1 MTDLGNADALPTIEE
16 LNAHRGSMAEHM
28 GVEITEASPE
38 RVVARMPVERNLQ
51 PYGLLHGGASVAL
64 AETVGSFLAVITAGP
79 GRAAVG
85 MTITAVHHRPVMTGW
100 VTGTATLVAAG
111 RTTAT
116 TEIAVSDDAGK
127 RVCTCTLVC
136 QLRDAPP
143 ARGWPDP
150 EGASQKSRR

>member
-1 MTDLGNADALPTIEE
+1 MTDPDTADAAMTVEE
-16 LNAHRGSMAEHM
+16 LNAHMGPMGEHM
-28 GVEITEASPE
+28 GLEILEASAE
-38 RVVARMPVERNLQ
+38 QVVARMPVERNLQ

-64 AETVGSFLAVITAGP
+64 AETAGSILSMMLAGP

-85 MTITAVHHRPVMTGW
+85 MTITAVHHRPATTGM
-100 VTGTATLVAAG
+100 VTGTATVVAAG

-116 TEIAVSDDAGK
+116 SSIAITDDAGN

-143 ARGWPDP
+143 ARG
-150 EGASQKSRR
+150 

>member
-1 MTDLGNADALPTIEE
+1 MTTEHAAPPLHTVDD
-16 LNAHRGSMAEHM
+16 LNAHLGTMGEHM
-28 GVEITEASPE
+28 GLEILEASPE
-38 RVVARMPVERNLQ
+38 RVVARIPVERNLQ

-64 AETVGSFLAVITAGP
+64 AETVGSVLSMYAAGP

-85 MTITAVHHRPVMTGW
+85 MTITAVHHRPAMTGF
-100 VTGTATLVAAG
+100 VTGTATLVTAG

-116 TEIAVSDDAGK
+116 TDIAVTDDAGN

-143 ARGWPDP
+143 APR
-150 EGASQKSRR
+150 

>member
-1 MTDLGNADALPTIEE
+1 MG
-16 LNAHRGSMAEHM
+16 EHM
-28 GVEITEASPE
+28 GLEITEASAE

-64 AETVGSFLAVITAGP
+64 AETVGSILSMLVAGP

-85 MTITAVHHRPVMTGW
+85 MTITAVHHRPVMTGM
-100 VTGTATLVAAG
+100 VTGTATVVASG

-116 TEIAVSDDAGK
+116 SQIAVTDEDGN
-127 RVCTCTLVC
+127 RVCTCTLMC

-143 ARGWPDP
+143 AK
-150 EGASQKSRR
+150 A

>member
-1 MTDLGNADALPTIEE
+1 MTDQVTTDAAMTVEE
-16 LNAHRGSMAEHM
+16 LNAHMGTMAEHM
-28 GVEITEASPE
+28 GLEFLEASPE

-64 AETVGSFLAVITAGP
+64 AETAGSILAVLLAGP

-85 MTITAVHHRPVMTGW
+85 MTINAVHHRPVTTGS
-100 VTGTATLVAAG
+100 VTGTATVVASG

-116 TEIAVSDDAGK
+116 TSIVITDDDGN

-143 ARGWPDP
+143 TKA
-150 EGASQKSRR
+150 

>member
-1 MTDLGNADALPTIEE
+1 MTEQETTTAAMTVEE
-16 LNAHRGSMAEHM
+16 LNAQRGTMGEHM
-28 GVEITEASPE
+28 GVEILEASTE

-64 AETVGSFLAVITAGP
+64 AETVGSILSMMLAGP

-85 MTITAVHHRPVMTGW
+85 MTITAVHHRPATSGM
-100 VTGTATLVAAG
+100 VTGTATLLASG

-116 TEIAVSDDAGK
+116 SEIAITDEDGN

-143 ARGWPDP
+143 V
-150 EGASQKSRR
+150 RR